1 MAPLNQSPCYDTLEI
16 ITILLLLLLLSVTMC
31 CNETIHCKQ
40 VIASLAL
47 NVRGARQ
54 QVGSKNN
61 KL

>member
-16 ITILLLLLLLSVTMC
+16 ITILLLLLLSAIMC

-47 NVRGARQ
+47 NIRGARQ